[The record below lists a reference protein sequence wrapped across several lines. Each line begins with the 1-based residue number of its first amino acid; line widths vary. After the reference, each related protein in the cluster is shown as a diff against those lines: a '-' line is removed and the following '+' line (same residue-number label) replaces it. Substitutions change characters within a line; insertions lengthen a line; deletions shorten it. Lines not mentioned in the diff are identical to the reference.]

1 MTTDTPRSSDSPAT
15 GDGPRRPDGKGALT
29 RRTIL
34 TAAIERFGRDGYRST
49 SVADIARDA
58 GVGGTVAYSY
68 FPNKEALF
76 LAAVDEDAAGVI
88 DEGFLRVFQN
98 PDVTD
103 WQSRL
108 IVTLVAAVEEHPL
121 ARRLLA
127 GLEPEVTA
135 RVLDIPALAEVR
147 KVCAER
153 LRADQMTGDVRPDID
168 PEQIADGLV
177 SIVLSVLMSVVQLG
191 PAITAERAPDVLAV
205 ISAAIDPVGR

>member
-1 MTTDTPRSSDSPAT
+1 MTRAT
-15 GDGPRRPDGKGALT
+15 SQRPDGKGALT
-29 RRTIL
+29 LQAIL
-34 TAAIERFGRDGYRST
+34 SAAIERFGRDGYRPT

-98 PDVTD
+98 PEIQD

-108 IVTLVAAVEEHPL
+108 IVTLIEAVDEHPL

-147 KVCAER
+147 KVCSDR
-153 LRADQMTGDVRPDID
+153 LRADQLTGGVRPDID
-168 PEQIADGLV
+168 PDRIADGLV

-191 PAITAERAPDVLAV
+191 SAITAERAPDVLAV
-205 ISAAIDPVGR
+205 ISAAIDPIDP

>member
-1 MTTDTPRSSDSPAT
+1 MTTATPRPDDRGGDTPAA
-15 GDGPRRPDGKGALT
+15 RRPDSKGAQT
-29 RRTIL
+29 RRAIL

-98 PDVTD
+98 PDVAD

-108 IVTLVAAVEEHPL
+108 IVTLVAAVDQHPL

-147 KVCAER
+147 KVCADR
-153 LRADQMTGDVRPDID
+153 LRADQLTGEVRPDID